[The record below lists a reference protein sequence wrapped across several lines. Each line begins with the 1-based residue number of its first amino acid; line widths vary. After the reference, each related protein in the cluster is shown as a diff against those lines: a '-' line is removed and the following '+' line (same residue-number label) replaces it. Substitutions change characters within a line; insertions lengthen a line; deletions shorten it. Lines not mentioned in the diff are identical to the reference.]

1 MTDLLCWVAMDTLPK
16 QPTEKELREC
26 VLALMPAWSGNRLS
40 SFDYLSGGYS
50 NHNYRF
56 EANRQSYV
64 LRVPFTAPEP
74 INRGQELQFYQQFHQ
89 TNPPG
94 IIPSLVALDP
104 GSGLMISHWQEGPLL
119 VDRNPNSSGLIAYL
133 RQLHDRLPATA
144 RQYDPVAVSRRFLR
158 IGQPDTAVVELAETL
173 TWSVEYGQSC
183 HNDLN
188 PWNVICAEQDHWM
201 TLDWE
206 WFGNND
212 PLFDLVTVH
221 QGLGWPVDSLHAL
234 AGELLGH
241 TADEFRVTNC
251 LKVFWLREYAWAHA
265 AEAAGNKRS
274 EIAQQKHDAVIRLK
288 AL

>member
-1 MTDLLCWVAMDTLPK
+1 MESLTK
-16 QPTEKELREC
+16 HPTQKELREC
-26 VLALMPAWSGNRLS
+26 VLALMPAWSGYRLS
-40 SFDYLSGGYS
+40 SFNYLSGGYS

-56 EANRQSYV
+56 EVDQQRYV

-74 INRGQELQFYQQFHQ
+74 INRGQELEFYQQFHLA
-89 TNPPG
+89 NPPG
-94 IIPSLVALDP
+94 IVPQLVVLDP

-119 VDRNPNSSGLIAYL
+119 VDQPPDPDGLIAYL
-133 RQLHDRLPATA
+133 RQLHTRLPGTA
-144 RQYDPVAVSRRFLR
+144 RHYDPVAVSRRFLR
-158 IGQPDTAVVELAETL
+158 IGQPDATVVALAEQL
-173 TWSVEYGQSC
+173 TWPVEHGQPC

-188 PWNVICAEQDHWM
+188 PWNVICSDHARWM

-221 QGLGWPVDSLHAL
+221 QGLGWSVDNLPAL
-234 AGELLGH
+234 AGELLGG
-241 TADEFRVTNC
+241 APEEIRVTNA

-265 AEAAGNKRS
+265 ALAAGNRRE
-274 EIAQQKHDAVIRLK
+274 EIAEQKREAGIRLK